1 MLLLD
6 DAANAGPPPSLRTP
20 SQPKVVCLQVDHVP
34 AFRDSRLAGYL
45 VAAVFAVVAG
55 LISHGTFA
63 GSGDEPH
70 YLTIAH
76 SIAFD
81 RDLDLTNNYRDAAL
95 IGGESFEPGAHVVEK
110 HGRLLPVHD
119 IGMPL
124 AMAPVVRAAYGIAER
139 LPQSFLDATDLTRS
153 LALRHLISLV
163 MALLTAL
170 LAREMFLVIRLLGG
184 SPRTAFLWSLLFAV
198 TPPVLAHAFLFFT
211 EIPSALITLF
221 VFRRLRLQ
229 PIESIGA
236 AMMIGA
242 LAGYLVLIHIRN
254 VGIVVGLMLIA
265 LPLVFDRSLP
275 MRRFLGF
282 AAAALMATA
291 ARTWITFWLW
301 GTYLTTPHAAAGHTM
316 AMSATI
322 REMFERTSG
331 LLFDRYFGLIA
342 YAPIYLMA
350 LAGLVVLWRDRARLS
365 RDVMIVASCYL
376 VPVLLP
382 IINVHGWTG
391 GWSPAARFLLPI
403 APLLWMGVYCFAA
416 RASAAGRIVIALIV
430 TVQCVMD
437 AYIWQHPKTLW
448 RDEDGSIFFP
458 GSLWLPAWTDSGA
471 AILFALL
478 IVAAGA
484 WTMVC
489 LRIFARS
496 SPSAPAPN
504 YFSAASLRRSSSK

>member
-1 MLLLD
+1 MD
-6 DAANAGPPPSLRTP
+6 HIPARSDRTP
-20 SQPKVVCLQVDHVP
+20 
-34 AFRDSRLAGYL
+34 AGYL

-81 RDLDLTNNYRDAAL
+81 RDLDLANNYRDAAL
-95 IGGESFEPGAHVVEK
+95 IGGNSLEPGAHAVEK
-110 HGRLLPVHD
+110 NGRLLPVHD

-124 AMAPVVRAAYGIAER
+124 AMAPVVRAADGIAER
-139 LPQSFLDATDLTRS
+139 LPQSWLDATDLTRS

-184 SPRTAFLWSLLFAV
+184 SPRAAFLWSLLFAV

-236 AMMIGA
+236 AIMIGT
-242 LAGYLVLIHIRN
+242 LTGYLVLIHVRN
-254 VGIVVGLMLIA
+254 VGIVVGLMFIA

-275 MRRFLGF
+275 MRRFLTF
-282 AAAALMATA
+282 AAAASMAIA

-301 GTYLTTPHAAAGHTM
+301 GTYLTTPHAAAGH
-316 AMSATI
+316 AVPMSVTV
-322 REMFERTSG
+322 REIFERASG

-342 YAPIYLMA
+342 YAPIYLMT
-350 LAGLVVLWRDRARLS
+350 LAGLVLLWRERARLS

-382 IINVHGWTG
+382 ITNVHGWTG

-403 APLLWMGVYCFAA
+403 APLLWIAVYYFAA
-416 RASAAGRIVIALIV
+416 QASAIGRIVIALV
-430 TVQCVMD
+430 VAVQCAMD
-437 AYIWQHPKTLW
+437 AYVWQHPKTLW

-458 GSLWLPAWTDSGA
+458 GSLWLPAWTDTGA
-471 AILFALL
+471 ATLFAILA
-478 IVAAGA
+478 VAACA
-484 WTMVC
+484 WTIVC
-489 LRIFARS
+489 LRLFAGS
-496 SPSAPAPN
+496 SPSAPAPH
-504 YFSAASLRRSSSK
+504 YFSAANLRRSSSK

>member
-1 MLLLD
+1 MLLPEQV
-6 DAANAGPPPSLRTP
+6 ANAGPPPSLHPHSR
-20 SQPKVVCLQVDHVP
+20 SKVVSGRVDHEP
-34 AFRDSRLAGYL
+34 AFRDRRLAGYL

-81 RDLDLTNNYRDAAL
+81 RDLDLANNYRDAAL
-95 IGGESFEPGAHVVEK
+95 IGGDSFEPGAHAVEK
-110 HGRLLPVHD
+110 NGRLLPVHD

-124 AMAPVVRAAYGIAER
+124 AMAPVVRTAYWIAEH
-139 LPQSFLDATDLTRS
+139 LPQSWLDATNITRS
-153 LALRHLISLV
+153 LALRHLISLL

-170 LAREMFLVIRLLGG
+170 LAREMFLVIRLLGA
-184 SPRTAFLWSLLFAV
+184 SPRAAFLWSLLFAV

-229 PIESIGA
+229 PVESIGA
-236 AMMIGA
+236 AIAIGA
-242 LAGYLVLIHIRN
+242 LTGYLALIHIRN
-254 VGIVVGLMLIA
+254 IGIVAGLMLIA

-275 MRRFLGF
+275 TRRFLGF
-282 AAAALMATA
+282 AAAASMAIA
-291 ARTWITFWLW
+291 ARVAITFWLW
-301 GTYLTTPHAAAGHTM
+301 GTYLTTPHAAAGHPM
-316 AMSATI
+316 PMSATL
-322 REMFERTSG
+322 REIFERASG

-350 LAGLVVLWRDRARLS
+350 LAGLALLWRDRARLT
-365 RDVMIVASCYL
+365 RDVMSVAACYL

-382 IINVHGWTG
+382 ITNVHGWTG

-403 APLLWMGVYCFAA
+403 APLLWIGVYYFAA
-416 RASAAGRIVIALIV
+416 RASATGRIVIALMV

-458 GSLWLPAWTDSGA
+458 GSLWLPAWTEGGA
-471 AILFALL
+471 AMLFALL
-478 IVAAGA
+478 IIAAGA
-484 WTMVC
+484 WTIVC

-496 SPSAPAPN
+496 SPSAPVPN
-504 YFSAASLRRSSSK
+504 YFSAANLRRSSNK